1 MKNSKKVLTA
11 ALSLTLAIGCS
22 ASSMAMSTWQYKQ
35 TIKDIC
41 RTTGEAYEQN
51 AETYPEKAIE
61 NPTTAPTDYV
71 NNCIDYGVSF
81 LDQIFSATDSY
92 VNG

>member
-1 MKNSKKVLTA
+1 MKNTKRAIVAGLA
-11 ALSLTLAIGCS
+11 LTLVTACT
-22 ASSMAMSTWQYKQ
+22 ASPLAMSTWQYKQ
-35 TIKDIC
+35 AIKNIC
-41 RTTGEAYEQN
+41 KTTGEAYEQN

-81 LDQIFSATDSY
+81 LDQIFSTTDEY